1 MTTSIRSAPRYEA
14 HGRGRQLQALPDT
27 LARLLECLVN
37 QPEPL
42 CPGLSPDGQTLFH
55 LRREDAG
62 ASLIAREVVRG
73 LETVLIRQDASLF
86 AQYPSPDGRYLALG
100 VSPGGMIHES
110 VLVMDL
116 ATRQIQSVQTSQ
128 DAICRVAGWLDTSSQ
143 LVVWTDGF
151 AKMTCGLYVI
161 EDDGA
166 WSLLFAAPGGS
177 RLADASRDG
186 KRVLV
191 IHCPQR
197 GQVHLYEVVLATRQ
211 ARLLTPL
218 EPEAEVVFAHYSGCG
233 KYIHVVSN
241 LGADRHYL
249 GTIQVGTAQPVLP
262 TPLYARDDADLSWFA
277 PLGQGTAAVMRWT
290 SARSDALETVSM
302 VGPVLKSLGSR
313 EFASIPGLS
322 VASQAARIAVCAER
336 ASRPASIEVRDLML
350 RVQGPENPN
359 AALAGFVMQE
369 PEFVEFSAHD
379 GLLLSG
385 WLYRAPPAEGQAP
398 RVVLYFH
405 GGPETHERAEFRP
418 LFQTLLAAGIS
429 VFAPNV
435 RGSTGRGRHFSELDN
450 GALRR
455 DALLD
460 IGNCAE
466 LMLAHEIGLPGRLG
480 IMGES
485 YGGYMTLAGLAAFPE
500 YFAAGVSICGIS
512 NFLTFFERTA
522 VYIKEISRREY
533 GDPDTERDMLKA
545 LSPCYRFASVE
556 APILF
561 IHGENDGNVPYTE
574 SLEAFRT
581 LVGLGKDAGLLSF
594 PGEGHSVSG
603 KKNQITE
610 RDHTVRWFLQFL

>member
-27 LARLLECLVN
+27 LAWLLECLVN

-55 LRREDAG
+55 IRREDAG
-62 ASLIAREVVRG
+62 ASLIAREVASG

-86 AQYPSPDGRYLALG
+86 AQYPSPDGRYLAFDL
-100 VSPGGMIHES
+100 SPGVASHGS
-110 VLVMDL
+110 VFVMDL
-116 ATRQIQSVQTSQ
+116 ADRRIQPVKAAES
-128 DAICRVAGWLDTSSQ
+128 AIYWVSGWLEASGR

-151 AKMTCGLYVI
+151 ATTACGLYVI
-161 EDDGA
+161 EHDGA
-166 WSLLFAAPGGS
+166 WSPLFKAPGICW
-177 RLADASRDG
+177 LADASPDG
-186 KRVLV
+186 RRALVL
-191 IHCPQR
+191 HLPQH
-197 GQVHLYEVVLATRQ
+197 GLVHLYEIDLATRQ
-211 ARLLTPL
+211 ARPLVPL
-218 EPEAEVVFAHYSGCG
+218 EFEAEVGFAHYSECG

-241 LGADRHYL
+241 LGADRYYL
-249 GTIQVGTAQPVLP
+249 GTIPVSTAQPALP
-262 TPLYARDDADLSWFA
+262 TPLYAKDDADLSWFA
-277 PLGQGTAAVMRWT
+277 PLERGTAAVMRWT
-290 SARSDALETVSM
+290 SARSEVIETASMIGPALQ
-302 VGPVLKSLGSR
+302 PLGSR

-322 VASQAARIAVCAER
+322 AAATRIAVCAEH
-336 ASRPASIEVRDLML
+336 ASRPKSIQVLDLAL
-350 RVQGPENPN
+350 RVQGPDHSH
-359 AALAGFVMQE
+359 ADLADLVLQE

-405 GGPETHERAEFRP
+405 GGPEAHELSEFRP

-435 RGSTGRGRHFSELDN
+435 RGSTGRGRRFSEMDN

-455 DALLD
+455 DAIQD
-460 IGNCAE
+460 IAACAE
-466 LMLAHEIGLPGRLG
+466 LMLAWGMGLPGRLG
-480 IMGES
+480 IMGRS
-485 YGGYMTLAGLAAFPE
+485 YGGYMTLAGLSAFPAH
-500 YFAAGVSICGIS
+500 FAAGVSICGIG
-512 NFLTFFERTA
+512 NFLTLSEQSAAYMR
-522 VYIKEISRREY
+522 EIYRRKF